1 MNNWWTELLTL
12 PSASFR
18 ISSRKSGIYKYWLK
32 SNETYKGIIL
42 FEVICKNVLNDLDFF
57 IDSKISLYQLI
68 ERFPISFL
76 DILLKVSEGLAISH
90 TQPQHGL
97 ENSAMRFKVLI
108 SILLS

>member
-1 MNNWWTELLTL
+1 M
-12 PSASFR
+12 
-18 ISSRKSGIYKYWLK
+18 
-32 SNETYKGIIL
+32 
-42 FEVICKNVLNDLDFF
+42 LNDLDFF

-97 ENSAMRFKVLI
+97 EDSEMRFKVLI
-108 SILLS
+108 SILLSWNLLKDSLKDILLLKTIKTKRVAENAKLRIAKFVKPFT

>member
-1 MNNWWTELLTL
+1 LTL

-18 ISSRKSGIYKYWLK
+18 ISSRKSGTYKYWLK

-42 FEVICKNVLNDLDFF
+42 FEVICKNVLNNLDFF

-97 ENSAMRFKVLI
+97 EDSEMRFKVLI